1 VTYGLEAIE
10 VSRSYRRGRKAL
22 DGVTLAVPRGR
33 AAALIGPNGAG
44 KTTLIRCWAGFE
56 RPSGGRLFVLGR
68 PPEAGRDGVAIV
80 AQNPSLYRSL
90 TVGEHIA
97 LAVHTRTGF
106 EPKLARARLDRLGIG
121 PEERVDRLSGGQR
134 AQVALSLAVG
144 LRAEVLLLDEPVASL
159 DPLSRVAFLGEIAAL
174 RAETGV
180 TVLLSSHVVGE
191 LDSACDWIVLL
202 SGGRVILSED
212 RAALLARHVVSDL
225 PLAGGTVG
233 MPIPGADG
241 AALTFVQPGRDGGSA
256 SRPARLDD
264 VVIAY
269 MAANP

>member
-1 VTYGLEAIE
+1 MSAGLEAIDATKI
-10 VSRSYRRGRKAL
+10 YRRKRRAL
-22 DGVTLAVPRGR
+22 AGATIEIPRGR

-56 RPSGGRLFVLGR
+56 RPTSGRLSVLGR
-68 PPEAGRDGVAIV
+68 RPEAGRDGVAIV
-80 AQNPSLYRSL
+80 SQNPSLYRSL
-90 TVGEHIA
+90 TVGEHLA
-97 LAVHTRTGF
+97 LAGHTRPRFDPG
-106 EPKLARARLDRLGIG
+106 LALARLDRLGIG
-121 PEERVDRLSGGQR
+121 PRERVDRLSGGQR
-134 AQVALSLAVG
+134 AQVALTLAVG
-144 LRAEVLLLDEPVASL
+144 LRAEVLLLDEPAASL

-174 RAETGV
+174 RVETGV

-212 RAALLARHVVSDL
+212 RAALLARHAVSDH

-241 AALTFVQPGRDGGSA
+241 AVLTLVQPGRDVGSA
-256 SRPARLDD
+256 GRPARLDD